1 MPGDMGGFF
10 GGGSDM
16 EDRMNQEN
24 ITLDEDDVDDIE
36 TFVSGLSAGM
46 FVGCIAVA
54 LAEIL
59 NTFPILFRRAK
70 LKVGLPWVMWTM
82 AVGKTCGAF
91 YYFVRKIGEGVS

>member
-1 MPGDMGGFF
+1 MTSSACIFNKCGIHIFF
-10 GGGSDM
+10 V
-16 EDRMNQEN
+16 
-24 ITLDEDDVDDIE
+24 LY
-36 TFVSGLSAGM
+36 GLSAGM

-70 LKVGLPWVMWTM
+70 LKVGLQWVMWTM
-82 AVGKTCGAF
+82 AVGKTCGAL

>member
-36 TFVSGLSAGM
+36 TFVSGISAATISYMTRSTVDG
-46 FVGCIAVA
+46 GD
-54 LAEIL
+54 
-59 NTFPILFRRAK
+59 RRSQGQ
-70 LKVGLPWVMWTM
+70 L
-82 AVGKTCGAF
+82 CS
-91 YYFVRKIGEGVS
+91 YQ